1 MFLLSD
7 ISIFFKFCRFLCSF
21 TFSSLEDF
29 LCSFSAVSIFSGFS
43 KPRAFSDLLVVGQGT
58 WVKDDTIVLW
68 WWCGSSTYCRII
80 SIKIIMIMIIKIIIV
95 IIECQISLPVRLPHC
110 SYQVLVQFVKP
121 EQMMMIIFMMLM
133 MMIIMMRK
141 TMMTCRHKW
150 WQCWRLWQWSGYIT
164 CWSYGQ
170 YAWGVDDFLHL
181 FPPCAPS
188 TSSMLVL
195 LQAQITTN
203 KWFYW

>member
-1 MFLLSD
+1 MFFIIVDVSAAWYFN
-7 ISIFFKFCRFLCSF
+7 IFKFFRFLCSF

-29 LCSFSAVSIFSGFS
+29 LCSFSVVSIFNGFS

-58 WVKDDTIVLW
+58 WVRDDTIVLW

-121 EQMMMIIFMMLM
+121 EQMMMIFFMMM
-133 MMIIMMRK
+133 MML
-141 TMMTCRHKW
+141 TMMTMKMMIMMMRRKRW
-150 WQCWRLWQWSGYIT
+150 WQTGWQCWWLWQW
-164 CWSYGQ
+164 
-170 YAWGVDDFLHL
+170 WG
-181 FPPCAPS
+181 
-188 TSSMLVL
+188 
-195 LQAQITTN
+195 
-203 KWFYW
+203 